1 MIKAIAFDLDDT
13 LLDTSGLLAPKFAL
27 ATFQFMVKK
36 GLKLT
41 VEECE
46 EMRRELVKTVSHREV
61 FERLAQDYGTAET
74 VKNLPEI
81 IDHFYN
87 PTLPQ
92 ELPLMPGARENLDY
106 LKDRYSLYLVTA
118 GARTSQLGKA
128 FALGITKDFKKILV
142 VNSLIK
148 HRKFDTFLQIIKE
161 EEIQPHELL
170 CIGNSIASEI
180 VDALEVG
187 AITCHFDHGE
197 SRGSVETLKRAPHF
211 YIKSHAELIRTCQL

>member
-13 LLDTSGLLAPKFAL
+13 LLDTSGLLAPQFAL
-27 ATFQFMVKK
+27 ATFRFMIKK

-46 EMRRELVKTVSHREV
+46 DIRKELVKTVSHREV
-61 FERLAQDYGTAET
+61 FERLAHEYGTPET
-74 VKNLPEI
+74 VENLPEI

-87 PTLPQ
+87 PALPQ
-92 ELPLMPGARENLDY
+92 DLPLMPGARENLDY
-106 LKDRYSLYLVTA
+106 LKDKYSLYLVTA
-118 GARTSQLGKA
+118 GARTSQLAKA
-128 FALGITKDFKKILV
+128 FAMGIVKDFKKVIV

-148 HRKFDTFLQIIKE
+148 HRKLDTFLQIIKE

-170 CIGNSIASEI
+170 CIGNSLVSEI
-180 VDALEVG
+180 TDALEIG

-197 SRGSVETLKRAPHF
+197 SRGHVDNLKRLPHF
-211 YIKSHAELIRTCQL
+211 YIKSHAELIETCKL